1 LYAPCANSSRSYGAP
16 LYCSTNSSVV
26 IADFNCC
33 ANTEWSSRRGKHFSS
48 TIASGSLTSNALFIK
63 RERVTVFMPSCYTRQ
78 GDGTLAAGLDPRKHR
93 PDTPCQLLLAV
104 AQKNWSGEMD
114 SNHRLYSFASCCLGP
129 LGHPRANHCVLQ
141 CSYITIGKPDCQQL
155 ITISCIGNFLLFWSR
170 LLGFG
175 CYLGLNCRASI
186 IVVGS
191 LRRCPANLHSIYV
204 SVTIN

>member
-1 LYAPCANSSRSYGAP
+1 MAP
-16 LYCSTNSSVV
+16 LPRDWIRESTDQPLAIYVQ
-26 IADFNCC
+26 
-33 ANTEWSSRRGKHFSS
+33 H
-48 TIASGSLTSNALFIK
+48 SLSAITS
-63 RERVTVFMPSCYTRQ
+63 C
-78 GDGTLAAGLDPRKHR
+78 R
-93 PDTPCQLLLAV
+93 P
-104 AQKNWSGEMD
+104 KNWSGEMD